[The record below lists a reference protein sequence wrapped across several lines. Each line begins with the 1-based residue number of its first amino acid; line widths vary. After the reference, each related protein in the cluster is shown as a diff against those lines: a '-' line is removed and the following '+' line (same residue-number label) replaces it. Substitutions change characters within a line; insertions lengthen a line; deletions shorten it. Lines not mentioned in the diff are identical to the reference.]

1 MNQSDLNLTSRL
13 RGGLDYAGPAFAG
26 SDLVRF
32 LINPR
37 RPLQV
42 VFDETARKVGLAAD
56 DPAVALPP
64 TASSIGRLPP
74 LYPEWLGDRRFIET
88 HGIRFPY
95 VVGEMARG
103 IATANMVIAAARVGV
118 LGFFGAAGL
127 ALTEVSFAIDQIYAA
142 LGPGGASWGLNLIH
156 SPQMPDMEEQVVDL
170 CLSRGVTRI
179 SASAFMNLRP
189 SVVRFA
195 CQGLTRT
202 AAGRAIRR
210 TYVFAKVSRPEVA
223 TQFMSPPPV
232 AMLEAL
238 RSAGHITADEAAIA
252 ATIPVAE
259 DITAEADSGGH
270 TDNRPLTV
278 LLPRLLQLRNEIAR
292 ELPAATTIRVGA
304 AGGIATPN
312 AAAAAFALGASYI
325 LTGSINQMA
334 VESGVSPLARAMLA
348 NADIADTVMAPAA
361 DMFELGVKVQVLRK
375 GTMFA
380 QRAGR
385 LYEIYRSHKSLDDIP
400 VAARTEL
407 ERDVFR
413 KSLEEVWIE
422 TQEFYKDRDPSALT
436 RAQQD
441 AHHKMALLFCWY
453 LGLSSRWPV
462 SPDEAR
468 RLDFQL
474 WAGPAIGAF
483 NSWTKGSFLAVP
495 EQRTVAQ
502 IALNLL
508 EGAAIVARAQQA
520 RSYGI
525 DVPTEAFSPPPRPI
539 AAVR

>member
-1 MNQSDLNLTSRL
+1 
-13 RGGLDYAGPAFAG
+13 
-26 SDLVRF
+26 
-32 LINPR
+32 
-37 RPLQV
+37 
-42 VFDETARKVGLAAD
+42 
-56 DPAVALPP
+56 
-64 TASSIGRLPP
+64 
-74 LYPEWLGDRRFIET
+74 
-88 HGIRFPY
+88 
-95 VVGEMARG
+95 
-103 IATANMVIAAARVGV
+103 
-118 LGFFGAAGL
+118 
-127 ALTEVSFAIDQIYAA
+127 
-142 LGPGGASWGLNLIH
+142 
-156 SPQMPDMEEQVVDL
+156 
-170 CLSRGVTRI
+170 
-179 SASAFMNLRP
+179 LRP

-195 CQGLTRT
+195 CQGLTR
-202 AAGRAIRR
+202 AADGRPMRR

-223 TQFMSPPPV
+223 AQFMSPPPA

-238 RSAGHITADEAAIA
+238 RSAGQITADEAAIA

-278 LLPRLLQLRNEIAR
+278 LLPRLLQLRAEIAR
-292 ELPAATTIRVGA
+292 GLPLAAAIRIGA

-312 AAAAAFALGASYI
+312 AASAAFALGASYV

-334 VESGVSPLARAMLA
+334 VESGISPLARAMLA
-348 NADIADTVMAPAA
+348 DADIADTVMAPAA

-380 QRAGR
+380 GRAGR
-385 LYEIYRSHKSLDDIP
+385 LYDIYRNHQSLDDVP
-400 VAARTEL
+400 AAVRTEL
-407 ERDVFR
+407 ERDIFR
-413 KSLEEVWIE
+413 KSLDEVWTE
-422 TQEFYKDRDPSALT
+422 THEFFKDRDPGALT

-462 SPDEAR
+462 TDESR

-483 NSWTKGSFLAVP
+483 NNWTKGSFLAVP

-520 RSYGI
+520 RSFGV
-525 DVPTEAFSPPPRPI
+525 DVPAEAYSPPPRPI
-539 AAVR
+539 TTGS